1 MHQISRNPLQGRIF
15 GKQIQTCIQR
25 GLRMAIRE
33 SLLLLEGGGEKR
45 RREEYQHQMRE
56 HI

>member
-15 GKQIQTCIQR
+15 GKQSQTYIQR